1 MGGGVVACVA
11 EMEVDTDEKL
21 EDAEDAD
28 DELQMTH

>member
-1 MGGGVVACVA
+1 MGGVGVVACVA

-28 DELQMTH
+28 ELRMTH